1 MKIRS
6 GFVSNSSSSSYLV
19 RFHVP
24 FDEFARMLRSEY
36 GGNWCTWPII
46 SGKVNARI
54 GQVKKGLADEKDR
67 LSGQPITNDML
78 SYYDEQLKKLNS
90 FREEL
95 DRLACGDDAA
105 VLVKFIL
112 KYNQIIC
119 DIENDIVKLGN
130 FTSMHNDFVSGMSEL
145 LQEIIWFFMFDTDV
159 KVECTREAD

>member
-19 RFHVP
+19 QFHVP

-36 GGNWCTWPII
+36 GGYWCTWHII
-46 SGKVNARI
+46 DGKINARI
-54 GQVKKGLADEKDR
+54 VQVKKELADEEDR
-67 LSGQPITNDML
+67 LSGQPIKYDIL
-78 SYYDEQLKKLNS
+78 SYYNEQLKKLNS

-95 DRLACGDDAA
+95 DGLAYVDDPA

-119 DIENDIVKLGN
+119 DVKDGIVELSYI
-130 FTSMHNDFVSGMSEL
+130 TTMHNDFVSGMSEL
-145 LQEIIWFFMFDTDV
+145 FQEIIWFFMFDTDI